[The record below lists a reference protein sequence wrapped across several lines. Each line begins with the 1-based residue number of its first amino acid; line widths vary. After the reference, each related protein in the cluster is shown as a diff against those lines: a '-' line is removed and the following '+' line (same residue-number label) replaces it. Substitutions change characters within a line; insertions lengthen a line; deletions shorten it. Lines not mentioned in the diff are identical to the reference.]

1 MTFEEEAK
9 AVRPSILRA
18 ILLQLSLVI
27 ATLVVAE
34 AILRF
39 VDLRYLRP
47 YSVGAQR
54 VYNYDAELGWFP
66 VPNSDVTFTGL
77 RTVKVH
83 HNSLGL
89 RDIEHDTTPRPTIA
103 FVGDSRLGLRRR
115 TGRTVHRSAARESAR
130 AAYRKRGHDRL
141 RYRSRISGAAQAV
154 GPPQSERR
162 RANDMRRQRSKGQSD
177 QHSLRRDLQAILR
190 DVALRGRV
198 QRYPRPALAL
208 PVLY

>member
-103 FVGDSRLGLRRR
+103 FVGDSFVWGYDAEQNERFTEVLRAKMPEHRIVNAGVTAYGTDQEYLLLRRLWNSIKPSVVVLVVCIDNAR
-115 TGRTVHRSAARESAR
+115 KDNTVNTSQDVHYASFDSA
-130 AAYRKRGHDRL
+130 YNYFG
-141 RYRSRISGAAQAV
+141 
-154 GPPQSERR
+154 
-162 RANDMRRQRSKGQSD
+162 
-177 QHSLRRDLQAILR
+177 
-190 DVALRGRV
+190 DVEH
-198 QRYPRPALAL
+198 
-208 PVLY
+208 